1 MVPTMSDNTA
11 ITIITPTH
19 EHWPAGLADLDED
32 MPQQLWVRGDTAAL
46 TMPAVTYTGARAR
59 TSYGEFAVS
68 DLARGTVKTNRA
80 VVAGLAYGIEGAAHR
95 ATLSV
100 GGVTVAYLAG
110 GVDRPYPL
118 GHLDLM
124 ERIITSGGAVV
135 SPYEPGSVPTRHR
148 FLKRTQLI
156 AAHSAALVIVEAAG
170 RSGSLNATRTAARIG
185 RPVGAVPGQIDS
197 VTSMGSLS
205 LLADGT
211 ARLIR
216 NTADVLRML
225 PEHAPV

>member
-1 MVPTMSDNTA
+1 MVPTISDNTA

-148 FLKRTQLI
+148 FLKRTQFDRRPLGR
-156 AAHSAALVIVEAAG
+156 ARHRRGRGTLRLAERYAHRSAY
-170 RSGSLNATRTAARIG
+170 RTPRRGSS
-185 RPVGAVPGQIDS
+185 RPD
-197 VTSMGSLS
+197 
-205 LLADGT
+205 
-211 ARLIR
+211 
-216 NTADVLRML
+216 
-225 PEHAPV
+225 